1 MATIKLQNGKIITK
15 DGKVSCVCCSTPF
28 GLLARATSQDLNLGC
43 DMGPVIKEYI
53 IPPPY
58 LLNKNTNYQ
67 FRVEFDSGDGLY
79 HVGSFYQID
88 LSFSPDE
95 IDINWSTSYGG
106 ILGGDPWSI
115 TNNGRSIRYSLEDS
129 ENCGGSNPNTQT
141 GTAIA
146 TIQIG
151 DVNSFMGLDFE
162 GIAELQDTGFEN
174 ISFYLDPA

>member
-1 MATIKLQNGKIITK
+1 
-15 DGKVSCVCCSTPF
+15 
-28 GLLARATSQDLNLGC
+28 
-43 DMGPVIKEYI
+43 MGPVIKEYI

-115 TNNGRSIRYSLEDS
+115 TNNGRSIRYSLENS
-129 ENCGGSNPNTQT
+129 ENCGGSNPNIQT

-151 DVNSFMGLDFE
+151 DVNSTMGLDFE
-162 GIAELQDTGFEN
+162 GIAELHYTGFEN

>member
-1 MATIKLQNGKIITK
+1 MATVKTQGGKVILK
-15 DGKVSCVCCSTPF
+15 NGKVSCTCCSTPF
-28 GLLARATSQDLNLGC
+28 GLLARATSQDLDLGC
-43 DMGPVIKEYI
+43 AMGPVIKEYI

-58 LLNKNTNYQ
+58 LLTKNTNYQ
-67 FRVEFDSGDGLY
+67 FRVEFNSGDGRF

-151 DVNSFMGLDFE
+151 DVNSIMGLDFE